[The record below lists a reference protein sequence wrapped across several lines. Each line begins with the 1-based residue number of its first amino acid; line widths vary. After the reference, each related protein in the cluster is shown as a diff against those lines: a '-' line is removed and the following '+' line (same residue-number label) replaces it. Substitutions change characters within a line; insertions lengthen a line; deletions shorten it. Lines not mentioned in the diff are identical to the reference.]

1 MRLSSGPAPL
11 LSPPGGHLDEDNVD
25 DEDEGD
31 GEDQDNVDEDVD
43 EDEDDHTIVKSGR
56 KAV

>member
-1 MRLSSGPAPL
+1 MPAPL
-11 LSPPGGHLDEDNVD
+11 LSPPGDHLDEDNVD
-25 DEDEGD
+25 EDDEGDEGEDEG
-31 GEDQDNVDEDVD
+31 

>member
-1 MRLSSGPAPL
+1 MLAPL
-11 LSPPGGHLDEDNVD
+11 LSPPGDDVDEDNVD
-25 DEDEGD
+25 DVDE
-31 GEDQDNVDEDVD
+31 DNVDEGDEG